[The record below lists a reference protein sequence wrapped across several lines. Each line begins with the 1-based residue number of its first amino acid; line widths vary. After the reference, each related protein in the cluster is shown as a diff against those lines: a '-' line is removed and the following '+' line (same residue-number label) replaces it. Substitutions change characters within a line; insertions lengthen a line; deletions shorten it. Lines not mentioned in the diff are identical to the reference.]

1 MEGAGGR
8 GQGASTVVLARFFAD
23 RPFSNRQP
31 HAVAPRLRFLQ
42 QLPGA
47 QWLGAQPQRVHAAPP
62 DSDSESGLITH
73 NPPTVGRL
81 VIVTGP
87 FQFLAVSFVSAVL
100 VAS

>member
-1 MEGAGGR
+1 MTMLPAAAVWGSMAGG
-8 GQGASTVVLARFFAD
+8 TVTVSACH
-23 RPFSNRQP
+23 PIRQS
-31 HAVAPRLRFLQ
+31 Q
-42 QLPGA
+42 
-47 QWLGAQPQRVHAAPP
+47 
-62 DSDSESGLITH
+62 LITY